1 MARRMNDAR
10 QLDLL
15 VFCEGLPMFDPP
27 SSPAPIQPPE
37 SAPPSEGAGWPEGA
51 VKPSHLVHRTDDR
64 PYWKTS
70 AYEWNGEILA
80 YRDRPAPIELTVRG
94 VRTVVSFGYGICT
107 HAVDPPGS
115 PYWSDTGF
123 RSFTGYNGPADPDLI
138 REFLEF
144 YIDAPAKDGNGCG
157 GALSP
162 WWTCKVRQ
170 LQQERHWAV
179 TLPDRPNGAE
189 RLASLEQQ
197 VRAEGFDPDVVAPW
211 PAKARQKS
219 LALTGE

>member
-1 MARRMNDAR
+1 MAHRTKDAR

-15 VFCEGLPMFDPP
+15 VFCEGLPLF
-27 SSPAPIQPPE
+27 
-37 SAPPSEGAGWPEGA
+37 APPAEAEPAWPSGA
-51 VKPSHLVHRTDDR
+51 VRGTHLVHRSDDR

-70 AYEWNGEILA
+70 AHEWSGEILA
-80 YRDRPAPIELTVRG
+80 YADRPPPLELVVRG

-138 REFLEF
+138 RGYLEA
-144 YIDAPAKDGNGCG
+144 YIDAPAKNGDGCG
-157 GALSP
+157 GRLAP
-162 WWTCKVRQ
+162 WWTCTVRQ

-179 TLPDRPNGAE
+179 TLPDRPNGTE

-211 PAKARQKS
+211 PAKARQRE
-219 LALTGE
+219 LV